1 MGSEI
6 VQWNNYML
14 KNVVSKKFICL
25 DYIKL
30 HGAHGNPSRA
40 VAGSEARPLYL
51 QKKNRLDPCTRYI
64 FSCSFPSTTNS
75 RRTNCQLLTEK
86 MVAN

>member
-51 QKKNRLDPCTRYI
+51 QKKTG
-64 FSCSFPSTTNS
+64 STLAHGTYFHVLF
-75 RRTNCQLLTEK
+75 LLPLIQGEQT
-86 MVAN
+86 VSY